1 MLEEQSQVSE
11 EEKERYRTAE
21 APPGNGRMGD
31 CEIRNTFIN
40 LRGGSKLKIEM
51 FLDVL
56 QSLLVMLKKTRGT
69 FVQMIT

>member
-40 LRGGSKLKIEM
+40 LRGGSKLNIEM
-51 FLDVL
+51 FLDV
-56 QSLLVMLKKTRGT
+56 QPLLVMLKKLELHLCR
-69 FVQMIT
+69 